1 MPPTPSLMPVPANQ
15 LAPARKVPVFR
26 IRPFLAA
33 TSALAFAIGTA
44 RAEKPLKDYG
54 FIRGVNHVMTGDT
67 QVLTRDLG
75 YAKRLNLNSTRIW
88 LSIGEYEK
96 NPQAYVNRLREYIRV
111 SHQLGFSTMPILWN
125 GNYLNPDTLHP
136 AFRARGDVY
145 VKAIVDGVKNE
156 PGLLMWDVMNEPYT
170 NDYHDK
176 APKAERQRRKA
187 AITAFV
193 RGQLSY
199 VRSLDPVNAIT
210 VGQTFPRDLETTA
223 DLVDVLC
230 FHDYTPLRSTV
241 EEAYRVAEEVSK
253 KTGKPILNSE
263 TGCSGRANPY
273 DMVLEIAEKHRTG
286 WYLFNLM
293 IEGYWGEIHG
303 LIYPDGSVRDP
314 AAIAAIM
321 GFYRNRD
328 VRAIVPPAPNR
339 EGHAEQALR
348 AIELALKDG
357 QDAFQHAKTPTDTL
371 LDAAE
376 KAANLLESAEMV
388 PMHVPPTAR
397 IQSWQKQAPADR
409 DREAIR
415 AFTYDLGLMLKK
427 HCQLY

>member
-1 MPPTPSLMPVPANQ
+1 MSPKPSLT
-15 LAPARKVPVFR
+15 PARPSIGGRFPGFR

-33 TSALAFAIGTA
+33 ISALAFVIGSA
-44 RAEKPLKDYG
+44 RAEKLLKDYG

-67 QVLTRDLG
+67 QVLIRDLG

-88 LSIGEYEK
+88 LSIEDYER
-96 NPQAYVNRLREYIRV
+96 NPKGYVNRLREYIRV

-125 GNYLNPDTLHP
+125 GNYLNPDTLQP
-136 AFRARGDVY
+136 ASRARGDVY
-145 VKAIVDGVKNE
+145 VKAIVEGVKNE
-156 PGLLMWDVMNEPYT
+156 PGLLMWDIMNEPFT

-176 APKAERQRRKA
+176 APEAERPPRKA

-193 RGQLSY
+193 RGQISY

-210 VGQTFPRDLETTA
+210 VGHTFPRDLETTA

-241 EEAYRVAEEVSK
+241 EEGYRIASEVSR
-253 KTGKPILNSE
+253 KTGKPMLNSE
-263 TGCSGRANPY
+263 TGCIGRANPY

-303 LIYPDGSVRDP
+303 LIYPDGTVRDP

-328 VRAIVPPAPNR
+328 VKAIVPPAPNR

-348 AIELALKDG
+348 SIELALKDG
-357 QDAFQHAKTPTDTL
+357 QDAFRHAKIPTDTL
-371 LDAAE
+371 MDAAE

-397 IQSWQKQAPADR
+397 IQSWRKQAPADR

-415 AFTYDLGLMLKK
+415 AFTYDLGLLLKK

>member
-1 MPPTPSLMPVPANQ
+1 MSLKSSLMPALTGPRFSG
-15 LAPARKVPVFR
+15 RKSRDFR
-26 IRPFLAA
+26 ILPVLSAA
-33 TSALAFAIGTA
+33 SALAFVIGSA

-67 QVLTRDLG
+67 QVLIRDLG

-88 LSIGEYEK
+88 LSIEDYEK

-125 GNYLNPDTLHP
+125 GNYLNPDTLQP

-145 VKAIVDGVKNE
+145 VKAIVEGVKNE
-156 PGLLMWDVMNEPYT
+156 PGLLMWDVMNEPFT

-176 APKAERQRRKA
+176 APEAERPPRKA
-187 AITAFV
+187 AISAFV
-193 RGQLSY
+193 RGQITY

-210 VGQTFPRDLETTA
+210 VGHTFPRDLETTA

-230 FHDYTPLRSTV
+230 FHDYTPLRSNV
-241 EEAYRVAEEVSK
+241 EEVYRVAEEVSK
-253 KTGKPILNSE
+253 KTGKPMLNSE
-263 TGCSGRANPY
+263 TGCIGRANPY

-303 LIYPDGSVRDP
+303 LIYPDGTVRDP

-328 VRAIVPPAPNR
+328 VKAIVPSAPNR

-348 AIELALKDG
+348 SIELALKDG

-388 PMHVPPTAR
+388 PMNVPPTAR
-397 IQSWQKQAPADR
+397 IQSWRKQAPADR

-415 AFTYDLGLMLKK
+415 AFTYDLGLTLKK